1 MPLNETRS
9 TERNAV
15 IARAAGV
22 LFAFSAAKSELTLGE
37 IAKCAGLPPST
48 VRRLLVQLI
57 DAGLIDQDGLSR
69 TYSLSL
75 RLAQLGAVAL
85 GSRDT
90 VQLANPVMRA
100 LTSRVGEAVF
110 LGQLSPQGVVYLA
123 VTQPDSDVRIST
135 RAGEVRPAHT
145 TSMGKALLAALDPQE
160 LEVWLSTHALEP
172 GTQFAHTDP
181 EALKADLEGV
191 RSRGYAVNNR
201 ESSAEFTSVAA
212 PVRDH
217 RGATVAALAISAPAY
232 RIPQERVPELGR
244 AVLEAAGELT
254 RRLGGT
260 VVGVA

>member
-1 MPLNETRS
+1 M
-9 TERNAV
+9 
-15 IARAAGV
+15 IARAAAV
-22 LFAFSAAKSELTLGE
+22 LFAFSAEKPELTLGE
-37 IAKCAGLPPST
+37 IAKRAELPPST

-57 DAGLIDQDGLSR
+57 DAGLIDQDGSSR
-69 TYSLSL
+69 TYALSL

-85 GSRDT
+85 GSRDL
-90 VQLANPVMRA
+90 VQRANPVMRA

-123 VTQPDSDVRIST
+123 VTQPDTAVRIST

-145 TSMGKALLAALDPQE
+145 TSMGKALLASLAANDVEAWVASHPLG
-160 LEVWLSTHALEP
+160 S

-181 EALKADLEGV
+181 QTLRSDLEGV

-232 RIPQERVPELGR
+232 RIPRERIPELGA
-244 AVLEAAGELT
+244 AVLEAARELT
-254 RRLGGT
+254 SRLGGAFT
-260 VVGVA
+260 VVA